1 MEESSTATQQ
11 AGLRNAEGYSC
22 KEEEAR
28 WRSLPKTAEELQMLL
43 QSEAD
48 KRVTQALKTAHGKW
62 QQELVHKLEEEK
74 KEAERLIR
82 LASEQRER
90 EALESYR
97 RELEEKER
105 DLRKKD
111 LELKAISLLVES
123 RLPVEFKEFV
133 LAEDEETT
141 LGRIEKLRRLWG
153 TKLEEAVS
161 KALAGIVNVGAGS
174 GSLKPMEG

>member
-1 MEESSTATQQ
+1 MNESNAATQQ
-11 AGLRNAEGYSC
+11 AGLRNVEGHNC
-22 KEEEAR
+22 KGEEAR
-28 WRSLPKTAEELQMLL
+28 WPELPKTAEELQKLL

-48 KRVTQALKTAHGKW
+48 KRVTQALKTAHEKW

-123 RLPVEFKEFV
+123 GLPAEFKEFV
-133 LAEDEETT
+133 LAENEETT

-161 KALAGIVNVGAGS
+161 KALAGIVNAGAGS